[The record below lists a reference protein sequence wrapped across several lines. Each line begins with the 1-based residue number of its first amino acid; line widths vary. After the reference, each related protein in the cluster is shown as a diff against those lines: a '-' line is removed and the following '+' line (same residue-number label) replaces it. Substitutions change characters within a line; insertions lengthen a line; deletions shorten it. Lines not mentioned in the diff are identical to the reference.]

1 MLGEQPVDTPAW
13 LEEGPIG
20 VGELCYRGRRI
31 VLRGRALRL
40 IVWLAARQNRLN
52 ETAPESGQLWLT
64 WKGEGLRSIDGDI
77 RTRL

>member
-1 MLGEQPVDTPAW
+1 MDEQLEDSPAW

-20 VGELCYRGRRI
+20 VGELRYRGRRI

-40 IVWLAARQNRLN
+40 ILWLAVRQNRLN

>member
-1 MLGEQPVDTPAW
+1 MLGEQPVDAPAW
-13 LEEGPIG
+13 LEEGPIE
-20 VGELCYRGRRI
+20 VGELRYRGRRI

-40 IVWLAARQNRLN
+40 ILWLAVRQNRLN